1 MSQQIP
7 EANLEEA
14 IAAIDLGSNSF
25 HLIVAR
31 VIEGHLQIIDK
42 MKEMVRL
49 GEGLTAD
56 KHLDPLVS
64 KRALECLSRYSQR
77 LRPLPAENIR
87 VVGTNTMRQIHPDD
101 NFHSLAE
108 KALLH
113 PIEIIA
119 GREEARLVYLGVAHG
134 LAATHEKRLVVD
146 IGGGSTELIIGEGY
160 LPHERESL
168 HMGCVSMSRRFFM
181 DGVITDHAMHE
192 AVLAC
197 ALEIRP
203 VRNEFK
209 EGGWTRAI
217 GSSGTIKS
225 IGNVVIEQGW
235 SETGITRESLDRLK
249 RYLIDAG
256 SIDNV
261 SLKGLSEERKPVFA
275 GGLAV
280 LSAVFEHIGIDH
292 MDVSSEALREGLIYD
307 MIGRSQHEDA
317 RELTLKTLRRRYDID
332 EAQADRVETTALA
345 FLERAKRT
353 WQLEEPRYLAML
365 SWAAKVHEIGLT
377 VSHSQFQKHGAY
389 LLEKSDLS
397 GFSLQEQKVLAAL
410 VRGHRRKFPNNIFNA
425 LPRDVV
431 TCTKQLCILLRLSV
445 LSHRARSSVAK
456 PMPRLEVDDNRIS
469 LVFPDDWISHHP
481 LTRAELQQ
489 EAQYLKS
496 ADYLLRFS

>member
-56 KHLDPLVS
+56 KRLDPVVS

-134 LAATHEKRLVVD
+134 LAAANEKRLVVD

-168 HMGCVSMSRRFFM
+168 HMGCVSISRRFFM

-192 AVLAC
+192 AELAC

-209 EGGWTRAI
+209 EGGWIRAI

-235 SETGITRESLDRLK
+235 SETGITRESLDSLK
-249 RYLIDAG
+249 QYLIDAG
-256 SIDNV
+256 SIDKV

-307 MIGRSQHEDA
+307 MIGRSHHEDA
-317 RELTLKTLRRRYDID
+317 RERTLKTLRRRYDID
-332 EAQADRVETTALA
+332 EAQANRVETTALA
-345 FLERAKRT
+345 LLDRAKRA
-353 WQLEEPRYLAML
+353 WQLEDPRYLAML

-410 VRGHRRKFPNNIFNA
+410 VRGHRRKFPSAIFDS
-425 LPRDVV
+425 LPREVV

-456 PMPRLEVDDNRIS
+456 PMPRLEVEENRIS
-469 LVFPDDWISHHP
+469 LVFPDDWINHHP

-489 EAQYLKS
+489 EAQYLNS
-496 ADYLLRFS
+496 AGYLLRFS

>member
-56 KHLDPLVS
+56 RRLDPVVS

-134 LAATHEKRLVVD
+134 LAAANEKRLVVD

-181 DGVITDHAMHE
+181 DGVITDQAMHE
-192 AVLAC
+192 AELAC

-209 EGGWTRAI
+209 EGGWIRAI

-249 RYLIDAG
+249 HYLIDAG
-256 SIDNV
+256 SIDKV

-307 MIGRSQHEDA
+307 MIGRSHHEDA
-317 RELTLKTLRRRYDID
+317 RERTLKTLRRRYDID
-332 EAQADRVETTALA
+332 EAQANRVETTALA
-345 FLERAKRT
+345 LLDRAKRA
-353 WQLEEPRYLAML
+353 WQLEDPRYLAML

-410 VRGHRRKFPNNIFNA
+410 VRGHRRKFPSAIFDS
-425 LPRDVV
+425 LPREVV
-431 TCTKQLCILLRLSV
+431 SCTKQLCILLRLSV

-456 PMPRLEVDDNRIS
+456 PMPRLEVEENRIS
-469 LVFPDDWISHHP
+469 LVFPDDWINHHP

-489 EAQYLKS
+489 EAQYLNS
-496 ADYLLRFS
+496 AGYLLRFS

>member
-1 MSQQIP
+1 
-7 EANLEEA
+7 
-14 IAAIDLGSNSF
+14 
-25 HLIVAR
+25 
-31 VIEGHLQIIDK
+31 
-42 MKEMVRL
+42 
-49 GEGLTAD
+49 
-56 KHLDPLVS
+56 
-64 KRALECLSRYSQR
+64 
-77 LRPLPAENIR
+77 
-87 VVGTNTMRQIHPDD
+87 
-101 NFHSLAE
+101 
-108 KALLH
+108 
-113 PIEIIA
+113 
-119 GREEARLVYLGVAHG
+119 
-134 LAATHEKRLVVD
+134 
-146 IGGGSTELIIGEGY
+146 
-160 LPHERESL
+160 
-168 HMGCVSMSRRFFM
+168 
-181 DGVITDHAMHE
+181 AMHE

-209 EGGWTRAI
+209 EGGWIRAI

-235 SETGITRESLDRLK
+235 SETGITRESLDSLK
-249 RYLIDAG
+249 QYLIDAG
-256 SIDNV
+256 SIDKV

-307 MIGRSQHEDA
+307 MIGRSHHEDA
-317 RELTLKTLRRRYDID
+317 RERTLKTLRRRYDID
-332 EAQADRVETTALA
+332 EAQANRVETTALA
-345 FLERAKRT
+345 LLDRAKRA
-353 WQLEEPRYLAML
+353 WQLEDPRYLAML

-410 VRGHRRKFPNNIFNA
+410 VRGHRRKFPSAIFDS
-425 LPRDVV
+425 LPREVV

-456 PMPRLEVDDNRIS
+456 PMPRLEVEENRIS
-469 LVFPDDWISHHP
+469 LVFPDDWINHHP

-489 EAQYLKS
+489 EAQYLNS
-496 ADYLLRFS
+496 AGYLLRFS

>member
-56 KHLDPLVS
+56 KRLDPVVS

-119 GREEARLVYLGVAHG
+119 GREEARLIYLGVAHG
-134 LAATHEKRLVVD
+134 LAAANEKRLVVD

-168 HMGCVSMSRRFFM
+168 HMGCVSMSRKFFM

-192 AVLAC
+192 AELAC

-209 EGGWTRAI
+209 EGGWIRAI

-249 RYLIDAG
+249 QYLIDAG
-256 SIDNV
+256 SIDKV

-307 MIGRSQHEDA
+307 MIGRSHHEDA
-317 RELTLKTLRRRYDID
+317 RERTLKTLRRRYDID
-332 EAQADRVETTALA
+332 EAQANRVETTALA
-345 FLERAKRT
+345 LLDRAKRV

-410 VRGHRRKFPNNIFNA
+410 VRGHRRKFPSAIFDS
-425 LPRDVV
+425 LPQEVV

-456 PMPRLEVDDNRIS
+456 PMPRLEVEENRIS
-469 LVFPDDWISHHP
+469 LVFPDDWINHHP

-489 EAQYLKS
+489 EAQYLNS
-496 ADYLLRFS
+496 AGYLLRFS